1 MLHQIRP
8 EVTQQRISCL
18 NHQHICLSWFLILV
32 LEPVH
37 ISSLPI
43 GQTWPSSLEGSRRG
57 VQGED
62 SLLLS
67 SKPSVVT
74 ILCSGPVTDAA
85 KLPLCPLAMLSPR
98 WSLPRNSSHTYPYN
112 DLLLQVVSGL
122 CLPESFL
129 ATSTLQVPVVA
140 EPPSEELW
148 VSALEM
154 GRGGFSLALFISLHQ
169 VMLLLKG
176 PLQPLK
182 K

>member
-1 MLHQIRP
+1 MFVLIFDTGAGACPH
-8 EVTQQRISCL
+8 
-18 NHQHICLSWFLILV
+18 FLFA
-32 LEPVH
+32 H
-37 ISSLPI
+37 
-43 GQTWPSSLEGSRRG
+43 WPNVASPCTRRG

-140 EPPSEELW
+140 EPPSEEL
-148 VSALEM
+148 
-154 GRGGFSLALFISLHQ
+154 
-169 VMLLLKG
+169 
-176 PLQPLK
+176 
-182 K
+182 